1 MKKVVLSII
10 LLLLFS
16 CNNVSMQKNE
26 ARKYAKES
34 GIRIDSIL
42 IGIRF
47 NDSPEEVQAKLK
59 EWASHNSFGKFEFHF
74 TYPKRL
80 NQYKW
85 EKVAYSCSF
94 YNDSLY
100 SFSLRAEVPFSE
112 WNKCFE
118 DLDSLYSYKYGKP
131 VRDIDGHELD
141 WYKGNL
147 NINIKGM
154 KSEYSESV
162 WISYT
167 DYDFYDRRT
176 DQYKSFMPDENKYDF
191 YLKYGKMYWD
201 KVYQSTNDNLR
212 EDAAK
217 SI

>member
-1 MKKVVLSII
+1 
-10 LLLLFS
+10 
-16 CNNVSMQKNE
+16 MQKDE
-26 ARKYAKES
+26 ARKHAKES
-34 GIRIDSIL
+34 GIRIDSIF

-59 EWASHNSFGKFEFHF
+59 EWASHNYLGKFEFHF
-74 TYPKRL
+74 THPERL
-80 NQYKW
+80 SQYKW
-85 EKVAYSCSF
+85 GKGAYSCLF

-100 SFSLRAEVPFSE
+100 SFSLRAEVPAYE
-112 WNKCFE
+112 WDECFE

-131 VRDIDGHELD
+131 VRDMDGHELD

-147 NINIKGM
+147 NINIRGM
-154 KSEYSESV
+154 KSTYSESV

-167 DYDFYDRRT
+167 DNDFYDRRT

-191 YLKYGKMYWD
+191 YLMYGKSYWD
-201 KVYQSTNDNLR
+201 RVYKKTNDILV